1 MTRITLEAQIAGMAA
16 QLSGSSSGPIDPAM
30 PFALLGL
37 DSLSAVEL
45 ASRIERVSG
54 VDLPPEVV
62 ADCGSPRALA
72 AWLGRRA
79 REDPPRSR
87 PQPTDPSELM
97 LDDAR
102 HFPVRRATCDVRRAM
117 SDVRR
122 AACHVRRATG
132 DGRGGLRRARAVF
145 LTGATGFL
153 GRWIAR
159 ELLDTSD
166 AMLLCLVRGGVDRL
180 ERSLR
185 TAGVDPVA
193 IAGRV
198 RAIEGDLAL
207 PRLGLGRDSLDA
219 LIGEVDAICHAAA
232 SVNWIH
238 SYAALRA
245 ANVLGTGELLRIAI
259 AANAHFHFVSSI
271 STCYATDGPPQ
282 VDEGYDALTHLRGL
296 QFGYAQTKAVAEAL
310 VRTAAADGL
319 PVSIY
324 RPALISGHSRE
335 NDFNQ
340 EDLLSLLIRGCVR
353 MGAAPDLDW
362 TLDVLP
368 VDQVARRIVALSPET
383 GTFHLKHPNPRHW
396 RECVLW
402 MRMYGYPLTLVP
414 FAAWTHQLEADVD
427 SMAARGERH
436 PLAPLRRFFVDR
448 PDGCGGL
455 TLPQLYED
463 VRRTRALS
471 AVTDRRLEEARRAE
485 GKRGAAGECP
495 ALDGSLLDHYFASFR
510 SRGHLAAPPAPIGVR
525 AGSPDSASGFNERLL
540 ASLVE
545 PALGAVARS
554 TLVTRGSTH
563 SIVSDLVAWQSK
575 RPVGLFGYRLDTVSG
590 RHDVI
595 LKVKARDREVM
606 AVGEAVA
613 RVCGEP
619 LGSAWRRWQ
628 DGVGFAASHLREI
641 AVYRQT
647 DARVTAHVPRVFGS
661 MADDQRGIWAVVL
674 ERMTGAA
681 YLDSTSGGSEWDGPA
696 IAAAIDGL
704 AALQSV
710 WYGREHELRRLSW
723 SGFER
728 TAASMSEMSDLWSAL
743 AAHARASF
751 CAWADPAI
759 SSIHRRLLAGTAR
772 WWSTLEAAPRTLI
785 HNDFNSRNIC
795 LRRTDDGLSLCAYDW
810 ELATIGA
817 PQRDLAELL
826 CFVLPHDVSKTTV
839 DRWLERHRRALETE
853 SGWAIDA
860 DTWREGFRCSLYDLL
875 VDRLSMYALIH
886 RIRRQTFLPRVVRT
900 WWRLYG
906 FFPLRGDA

>member
-1 MTRITLEAQIAGMAA
+1 MTRTTLEAQIAGMAA

-62 ADCGSPRALA
+62 TDCGSPRALA
-72 AWLGRRA
+72 AWLRRA
-79 REDPPRSR
+79 QGNPARASRDPY
-87 PQPTDPSELM
+87 ELM

-102 HFPVRRATCDVRRAM
+102 HFHVPRVT

-122 AACHVRRATG
+122 AACHVRRADG
-132 DGRGGLRRARAVF
+132 DERGGLRDARTVL

-166 AMLLCLVRGGVDRL
+166 ARLLCLVRGGHERL
-180 ERSLR
+180 QRSLR
-185 TAGVDPVA
+185 TASVDPAA
-193 IAGRV
+193 IEKRV
-198 RAIEGDLAL
+198 VAIEGDLAF

-219 LIGEVDAICHAAA
+219 LIGDVDAICHAAA

-271 STCYATDGPPQ
+271 STCYATDGPPE
-282 VDEGYDALTHLRGL
+282 VDEDYDSLTHLRGL
-296 QFGYAQTKAVAEAL
+296 HLGYAQTKAVAEAL
-310 VRTAAADGL
+310 VRRAAANGV

-324 RPALISGHSRE
+324 RPALIGGHSSE
-335 NDFNQ
+335 NDFNA
-340 EDLLSLLIRGCVR
+340 EDLLSLLIHGCVQ

-368 VDQVARRIVALSPET
+368 VEQVARRIVTLSRET

-402 MRMYGYPLTLVP
+402 MRMYGYQVTLVP
-414 FAAWTHQLEADVD
+414 FAAWIHQLEAEVD
-427 SMAARGERH
+427 AMAARGERH

-471 AVTDRRLEEARRAE
+471 AATERHLGSV
-485 GKRGAAGECP
+485 AGECP
-495 ALDGSLLDHYFASFR
+495 ALDGSLLDHYFAAFR
-510 SRGHLAAPPAPIGVR
+510 SNGQLPAPPAPIGVR
-525 AGSPDSASGFNERLL
+525 ARSPGSARGFDERLL

-545 PALGAVARS
+545 PTVGAVTSS
-554 TLVTRGSTH
+554 TLLTRGSTH

-575 RPVGLFGYRLDTVSG
+575 RPVGLFGYRLDTGNG
-590 RHDVI
+590 RQDVI

-619 LGSAWRRWQ
+619 LGSAFHRWQ
-628 DGVGFAASHLREI
+628 DRLGFAASHVREI
-641 AVYRQT
+641 AVYRQP
-647 DARVTAHVPRVFGS
+647 DPRVTAHVPRVFGS
-661 MADDQRGIWAVVL
+661 VVDDERGIWAVVL
-674 ERMTGAA
+674 ERITGAA
-681 YLDSTSGGSEWDGPA
+681 HLDSTSPGSEWDAPA
-696 IAAAIDGL
+696 IGAAIDGL

-710 WYGREHELRRLSW
+710 WYGREHELRSLPW

-728 TAASMSEMSDLWSAL
+728 TVASMSEMSDLWSAL
-743 AAHARASF
+743 AAHAKASF

-759 SSIHRRLLAGTAR
+759 SSIHRRLLAEIAC
-772 WWSTLEAAPRTLI
+772 WWSTLESAPRTLI

-795 LRRTDDGLSLCAYDW
+795 LRRTPAGHSLCAYDW

-826 CFVLPHDVSKTTV
+826 CFVLPHDVSKRAV
-839 DRWLERHRRALETE
+839 DSWIERHRRALETQ
-853 SGWAIDA
+853 SGSSIDA

-886 RIRRQTFLPRVVRT
+886 RIRRQAFLPRVVRT
-900 WWRLYG
+900 WRRLYG
-906 FFPLRGDA
+906 LFPLKADA